1 MLGATSPTGAPIQRL
16 LPPPCHPSS
25 GSYLWYDPPCAFR
38 HEHLTSCRTA
48 PRIRCASRRRVFK
61 HRLAAVAQPRGS
73 QSWAWPQRLGVLGSA
88 RLFPRLP
95 CVRRQEQ
102 RQQKCQLPS
111 QAKRAASFAACSDWA
126 PGLRLAPVRILD
138 EGLRFCARS
147 RGLCQCRTARTWQA
161 ALASYCSFS
170 SLACRAL
177 SGSYRSAQAMMQP
190 QIFS

>member
-1 MLGATSPTGAPIQRL
+1 M
-16 LPPPCHPSS
+16 S
-25 GSYLWYDPPCAFR
+25 GLFGRCSRKC
-38 HEHLTSCRTA
+38 LTSCRTA
-48 PRIRCASRRRVFK
+48 PRVRCTSRRRVFK
-61 HRLAAVAQPRGS
+61 HRLAAVVQPRGS
-73 QSWAWPQRLGVLGSA
+73 QSWAWPQHLGVLGSA

-147 RGLCQCRTARTWQA
+147 RRLCQCRTARTWQSCSRQ
-161 ALASYCSFS
+161 LLIFFLGVPCTFWELPQRASYDAAPASCKKDIIYQKSRRHLIFGVF
-170 SLACRAL
+170 LAIEL
-177 SGSYRSAQAMMQP
+177 E
-190 QIFS
+190 F